1 MVEHESRTSND
12 TPHTPTD
19 RGAPGA
25 VVIADADRG
34 AGLSLARAIAGAG
47 VPVALHSA
55 EASSRVAEALHE
67 IVVDGG
73 RAVAVEKQLAGGI
86 DPTGVLEAA
95 KDLVGEVS
103 TVVLSLPT
111 DLDEEPIDKDST
123 VDLRAL
129 RPARQALRWGRS
141 VADGLDD
148 PGDAVVIGVVPANV
162 PGDVVH
168 SVARGAWE
176 GALETLADELG
187 RRGARVH
194 TVHLGDSGD
203 ADAEASTIREVVDL
217 MTGRSGDDR

>member
-1 MVEHESRTSND
+1 MAHESRINGDSTDASN
-12 TPHTPTD
+12 H
-19 RGAPGA
+19 RGGSGA

-34 AGLSLARAIAGAG
+34 AGLGLARAIAGAG

-55 EASSRVAEALHE
+55 EASSRVAEALHG

-86 DPTGVLEAA
+86 DPTGVLEAT
-95 KDLVGEVS
+95 KELVGEVS

-111 DLDEEPIDKDST
+111 DLDEEPIDEDST

-162 PGDVVH
+162 PEDVVH
-168 SVARGAWE
+168 SVAHGAWE

-187 RRGARVH
+187 RRGAHVH
-194 TVHLGDSGD
+194 TVRLGGSGD
-203 ADAEASTIREVVDL
+203 PDAEMSAIREVVDL
-217 MTGRSGDDR
+217 ITGRSGDDR